1 MGEYGSNGLNIVNEH
16 RQSAQQNNADP
27 FAQYVQHQQQQMG
40 YDHHQ
45 KHHKQSGVDTA
56 TEADSVDNLFGNYM
70 PKHPT
75 YDQPQHN
82 GNYGAPRLSNL
93 HDQEEKKPNNDA
105 STIVSDQ
112 IAAAA
117 LLRQPILT

>member
-1 MGEYGSNGLNIVNEH
+1 
-16 RQSAQQNNADP
+16 
-27 FAQYVQHQQQQMG
+27 
-40 YDHHQ
+40 
-45 KHHKQSGVDTA
+45 VDTA
-56 TEADSVDNLFGNYM
+56 TELDSVDNLFGNYM

-75 YDQPQHN
+75 YDHQPQHHN

-105 STIVSDQ
+105 STVVSDQ

-117 LLRQPILT
+117 LLRQPILTEEQRAKKQKKE